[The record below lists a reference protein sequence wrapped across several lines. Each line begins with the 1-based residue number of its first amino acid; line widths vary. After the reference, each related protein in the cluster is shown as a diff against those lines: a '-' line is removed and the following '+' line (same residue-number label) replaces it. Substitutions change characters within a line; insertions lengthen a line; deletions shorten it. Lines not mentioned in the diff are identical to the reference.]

1 MNNSFPKSK
10 IESIPPSI
18 KRNTKI
24 LATVN
29 FFIFRKRNI
38 PIKKIREIIE
48 TKKRFNIV
56 EKLNESCNV

>member
-29 FFIFRKRNI
+29 FFNFRTRNI
-38 PIKKIREIIE
+38 PNIKMSEIIE
-48 TKKRFNIV
+48 IKKRFNIV
-56 EKLNESCNV
+56 AKLNESCKV